1 MKTNLRKLALILQK
15 VDASKFHYISITRFD
30 IVLGAMKE
38 NVLIDDLNIN
48 WDSIEYDLEMKIFKK
63 NNVKLFVS

>member
-15 VDASKFHYISITRFD
+15 VDASKFLYISTSRHE
-30 IVLGAMKE
+30 IVFGALE
-38 NVLIDDLNIN
+38 DEVLIDDLDIN
-48 WDSIEYDLEMKIFKK
+48 WDSIEYDLEMTIFKK

>member
-15 VDASKFHYISITRFD
+15 VDASNFLYISTTRHE
-30 IVLGAMKE
+30 IVFGAMKE
-38 NVLIDDLNIN
+38 DVLIDDLDIN
-48 WDSIEYDLEMKIFKK
+48 WDSVEYDLEMTIFKK

>member
-15 VDASKFHYISITRFD
+15 VDASTFLYISTSRSEIVFGALEQD
-30 IVLGAMKE
+30 I
-38 NVLIDDLNIN
+38 LIDDLNIN
-48 WDSIEYDLEMKIFKK
+48 WDSVEYDLEMTIFKK